1 MNLIN
6 RILRNF
12 RTIRILRLVSIFGY
26 VLENVII

>member
-12 RTIRILRLVSIFGY
+12 RAIRILRLVSIFGY

>member
-6 RILRNF
+6 RILKNF